1 MILRRIPYQIAIRPF
16 QTPYFREIALAMKD
30 RTKITPAVKKF
41 TEYLKY
47 IERLILGEEKAFC
60 KLYVQ
65 YKPRLFK
72 FAIALLK
79 SQNVAE
85 DICQDIFFN
94 IWENRY
100 FLKCGTSFSSFL
112 FSMARNRIIN
122 YLRDE
127 SCHKRILESLYE
139 QAIDFDNSTKNT
151 ILAND
156 LGEHMKHAVKLL
168 SNRQR
173 EVFEL
178 SRHHMLTNKEIAEQ
192 LNISISTV
200 QDHLSASLKII
211 RTYFKKEGLLHTSQ
225 IIFFQILFQF

>member
-1 MILRRIPYQIAIRPF
+1 M
-16 QTPYFREIALAMKD
+16 
-30 RTKITPAVKKF
+30 
-41 TEYLKY
+41 TENLNNDEESRL
-47 IERLILGEEKAFC
+47 IERLI
-60 KLYVQ
+60 
-65 YKPRLFK
+65 
-72 FAIALLK
+72 
-79 SQNVAE
+79 
-85 DICQDIFFN
+85 
-94 IWENRY
+94 
-100 FLKCGTSFSSFL
+100 
-112 FSMARNRIIN
+112 
-122 YLRDE
+122 
-127 SCHKRILESLYE
+127 
-139 QAIDFDNSTKNT
+139 
-151 ILAND
+151 

>member
-1 MILRRIPYQIAIRPF
+1 M
-16 QTPYFREIALAMKD
+16 
-30 RTKITPAVKKF
+30 
-41 TEYLKY
+41 TENLNNDEESRL

-178 SRHHMLTNKEIAEQ
+178 SRHHMCLLIKRLRSN
-192 LNISISTV
+192 ST
-200 QDHLSASLKII
+200 SLYLQY
-211 RTYFKKEGLLHTSQ
+211 RTTFLPP
-225 IIFFQILFQF
+225 

>member
-1 MILRRIPYQIAIRPF
+1 MSIRKVDLKPMLIGLPAYW
-16 QTPYFREIALAMKD
+16 QTSVSSAD
-30 RTKITPAVKKF
+30 V
-41 TEYLKY
+41 
-47 IERLILGEEKAFC
+47 EKSMSC
-60 KLYVQ
+60 
-65 YKPRLFK
+65 
-72 FAIALLK
+72 
-79 SQNVAE
+79 AE
-85 DICQDIFFN
+85 M
-94 IWENRY
+94 
-100 FLKCGTSFSSFL
+100 T
-112 FSMARNRIIN
+112 IN

-225 IIFFQILFQF
+225 IIFFQIN

>member
-1 MILRRIPYQIAIRPF
+1 M
-16 QTPYFREIALAMKD
+16 
-30 RTKITPAVKKF
+30 
-41 TEYLKY
+41 TENLNNDEESRL

-127 SCHKRILESLYE
+127 SCHKRTFGKSL
-139 QAIDFDNSTKNT
+139 
-151 ILAND
+151 
-156 LGEHMKHAVKLL
+156 
-168 SNRQR
+168 R
-173 EVFEL
+173 
-178 SRHHMLTNKEIAEQ
+178 
-192 LNISISTV
+192 
-200 QDHLSASLKII
+200 ASDRL
-211 RTYFKKEGLLHTSQ
+211 
-225 IIFFQILFQF
+225 

>member
-1 MILRRIPYQIAIRPF
+1 M
-16 QTPYFREIALAMKD
+16 
-30 RTKITPAVKKF
+30 
-41 TEYLKY
+41 TENLNNDEESRL

-112 FSMARNRIIN
+112 FSMARNRI
-122 YLRDE
+122 
-127 SCHKRILESLYE
+127 YE

>member
-1 MILRRIPYQIAIRPF
+1 MGKTWEKSRIISRTYRGDTLYLSKTENSCYITLATDRSLGHEYYSTFKSSDLKTWKQLSGKVLNEKRDIIFLSDETAYIGAGTDEQGNPLVYKICLRI
-16 QTPYFREIALAMKD
+16 M
-30 RTKITPAVKKF
+30 
-41 TEYLKY
+41 TENLNNDEESRL

-139 QAIDFDNSTKNT
+139 QAIDFHNSTKNFDT
-151 ILAND
+151 HKKV
-156 LGEHMKHAVKLL
+156 EKKV
-168 SNRQR
+168 
-173 EVFEL
+173 
-178 SRHHMLTNKEIAEQ
+178 EISME
-192 LNISISTV
+192 
-200 QDHLSASLKII
+200 
-211 RTYFKKEGLLHTSQ
+211 
-225 IIFFQILFQF
+225 

>member
-1 MILRRIPYQIAIRPF
+1 M
-16 QTPYFREIALAMKD
+16 
-30 RTKITPAVKKF
+30 
-41 TEYLKY
+41 TENLNNDEESRL

-112 FSMARNRIIN
+112 FSMAVIALSIIYEMNRATN
-122 YLRDE
+122 VFWKVFT
-127 SCHKRILESLYE
+127 SKR
-139 QAIDFDNSTKNT
+139 
-151 ILAND
+151 
-156 LGEHMKHAVKLL
+156 
-168 SNRQR
+168 
-173 EVFEL
+173 
-178 SRHHMLTNKEIAEQ
+178 
-192 LNISISTV
+192 
-200 QDHLSASLKII
+200 
-211 RTYFKKEGLLHTSQ
+211 
-225 IIFFQILFQF
+225 

>member
-1 MILRRIPYQIAIRPF
+1 M
-16 QTPYFREIALAMKD
+16 
-30 RTKITPAVKKF
+30 
-41 TEYLKY
+41 TENLNNDEESRL
-47 IERLILGEEKAFC
+47 IERLIQGDEKAFC
-60 KLYVQ
+60 KLYMQ

-79 SQNVAE
+79 SQNVAK

-127 SCHKRILESLYE
+127 ACHKRILESLYE

-151 ILAND
+151 ILVND
-156 LGEHMKHAVKLL
+156 LAEHMKHAIKLL

-178 SRHHMLTNKEIAEQ
+178 SRYHMLTNKEIAEQ

-200 QDHLSASLKII
+200 QDHLSASLRIM
-211 RTYFKKEGLLHTSQ
+211 RTYLKKEGLLHTGQ
-225 IIFFQILFQF
+225 VILLQILSQF

>member
-1 MILRRIPYQIAIRPF
+1 M
-16 QTPYFREIALAMKD
+16 
-30 RTKITPAVKKF
+30 
-41 TEYLKY
+41 TENLNNDEESRL

-211 RTYFKKEGLLHTSQ
+211 RTYFKKDRKSVV
-225 IIFFQILFQF
+225 

>member
-1 MILRRIPYQIAIRPF
+1 M
-16 QTPYFREIALAMKD
+16 
-30 RTKITPAVKKF
+30 
-41 TEYLKY
+41 TENLNNDEESRL

-100 FLKCGTSFSSFL
+100 FLKCGTSLASFL

>member
-1 MILRRIPYQIAIRPF
+1 MIDATNVF
-16 QTPYFREIALAMKD
+16 WK
-30 RTKITPAVKKF
+30 VF
-41 TEYLKY
+41 TSK
-47 IERLILGEEKAFC
+47 
-60 KLYVQ
+60 Q
-65 YKPRLFK
+65 
-72 FAIALLK
+72 
-79 SQNVAE
+79 
-85 DICQDIFFN
+85 
-94 IWENRY
+94 
-100 FLKCGTSFSSFL
+100 
-112 FSMARNRIIN
+112 
-122 YLRDE
+122 
-127 SCHKRILESLYE
+127 
-139 QAIDFDNSTKNT
+139 IDFDNSTKNT

>member
-1 MILRRIPYQIAIRPF
+1 M
-16 QTPYFREIALAMKD
+16 
-30 RTKITPAVKKF
+30 
-41 TEYLKY
+41 TENLNNDEESRL

-127 SCHKRILESLYE
+127 SCHKRILESL
-139 QAIDFDNSTKNT
+139 SSK
-151 ILAND
+151 
-156 LGEHMKHAVKLL
+156 
-168 SNRQR
+168 R
-173 EVFEL
+173 
-178 SRHHMLTNKEIAEQ
+178 
-192 LNISISTV
+192 
-200 QDHLSASLKII
+200 
-211 RTYFKKEGLLHTSQ
+211 
-225 IIFFQILFQF
+225 

>member
-1 MILRRIPYQIAIRPF
+1 M
-16 QTPYFREIALAMKD
+16 
-30 RTKITPAVKKF
+30 
-41 TEYLKY
+41 TENLNNDEESRL

-100 FLKCGTSFSSFL
+100 FLKMRYVFFHLFL

-127 SCHKRILESLYE
+127 SCHKTYFWKSLYE
-139 QAIDFDNSTKNT
+139 QAIDFDNSTKKY
-151 ILAND
+151 D
-156 LGEHMKHAVKLL
+156 
-168 SNRQR
+168 
-173 EVFEL
+173 
-178 SRHHMLTNKEIAEQ
+178 
-192 LNISISTV
+192 IS
-200 QDHLSASLKII
+200 Q
-211 RTYFKKEGLLHTSQ
+211 
-225 IIFFQILFQF
+225 

>member
-1 MILRRIPYQIAIRPF
+1 M
-16 QTPYFREIALAMKD
+16 
-30 RTKITPAVKKF
+30 
-41 TEYLKY
+41 TENLNNDEESRL

-211 RTYFKKEGLLHTSQ
+211 RTYFKKYNPQIKISAESETKRSIFREKDKTKRSKKESAQHSKSRNKSFVMTSVSA
-225 IIFFQILFQF
+225 L

>member
-1 MILRRIPYQIAIRPF
+1 M
-16 QTPYFREIALAMKD
+16 
-30 RTKITPAVKKF
+30 
-41 TEYLKY
+41 TENLNNDEESRL

-112 FSMARNRIIN
+112 SIIYEMNRATN
-122 YLRDE
+122 VFWKVFT
-127 SCHKRILESLYE
+127 SKR
-139 QAIDFDNSTKNT
+139 
-151 ILAND
+151 
-156 LGEHMKHAVKLL
+156 
-168 SNRQR
+168 
-173 EVFEL
+173 
-178 SRHHMLTNKEIAEQ
+178 
-192 LNISISTV
+192 
-200 QDHLSASLKII
+200 
-211 RTYFKKEGLLHTSQ
+211 
-225 IIFFQILFQF
+225 

>member
-1 MILRRIPYQIAIRPF
+1 M
-16 QTPYFREIALAMKD
+16 
-30 RTKITPAVKKF
+30 
-41 TEYLKY
+41 TENLNNDEESRL

-225 IIFFQILFQF
+225 IILAFITNWTPLKKGGVLTFLLNTYLFTNYHYLLTCLF

>member
-1 MILRRIPYQIAIRPF
+1 M
-16 QTPYFREIALAMKD
+16 
-30 RTKITPAVKKF
+30 
-41 TEYLKY
+41 TENLNNDEESRL

-192 LNISISTV
+192 LNSPRTATIAAFCRLPAK
-200 QDHLSASLKII
+200 QNHSAVAAASVI
-211 RTYFKKEGLLHTSQ
+211 T
-225 IIFFQILFQF
+225 ILAMRCSPR

>member
-1 MILRRIPYQIAIRPF
+1 M
-16 QTPYFREIALAMKD
+16 
-30 RTKITPAVKKF
+30 
-41 TEYLKY
+41 TENLNNDEESRL

-112 FSMARNRIIN
+112 FSMVVI
-122 YLRDE
+122 
-127 SCHKRILESLYE
+127 
-139 QAIDFDNSTKNT
+139 
-151 ILAND
+151 
-156 LGEHMKHAVKLL
+156 
-168 SNRQR
+168 
-173 EVFEL
+173 EL
-178 SRHHMLTNKEIAEQ
+178 SIIYEMNRATNVFWK
-192 LNISISTV
+192 V
-200 QDHLSASLKII
+200 
-211 RTYFKKEGLLHTSQ
+211 FTSKR
-225 IIFFQILFQF
+225 

>member
-1 MILRRIPYQIAIRPF
+1 M
-16 QTPYFREIALAMKD
+16 
-30 RTKITPAVKKF
+30 
-41 TEYLKY
+41 TENLNNDEESRL

-112 FSMARNRIIN
+112 FFLLNMRQQLSIIYEMNRATN
-122 YLRDE
+122 VFWKVFT
-127 SCHKRILESLYE
+127 SKR
-139 QAIDFDNSTKNT
+139 
-151 ILAND
+151 
-156 LGEHMKHAVKLL
+156 
-168 SNRQR
+168 
-173 EVFEL
+173 
-178 SRHHMLTNKEIAEQ
+178 
-192 LNISISTV
+192 
-200 QDHLSASLKII
+200 
-211 RTYFKKEGLLHTSQ
+211 
-225 IIFFQILFQF
+225 